1 MRDAPGRVGT
11 YDRNLCVVFGACGGG
26 GYHISQRMATARA
39 QIKCLTIADDYD
51 IMDDGRAE
59 GERS

>member
-1 MRDAPGRVGT
+1 MRNAPGHKKT
-11 YDRNLCVVFGACGGG
+11 YDRNMCVFLSACGGG
-26 GYHISQRMATARA
+26 GYHKKEAVATRA
-39 QIKCLTIADDYD
+39 SKIKCLTIADDYD

>member
-1 MRDAPGRVGT
+1 MRNAPGRAVT
-11 YDRNLCVVFGACGGG
+11 YDRNMCVFLSACGGG
-26 GYHISQRMATARA
+26 GYHILQRMATARA
-39 QIKCLTIADDYD
+39 KIKCLTIADDYD